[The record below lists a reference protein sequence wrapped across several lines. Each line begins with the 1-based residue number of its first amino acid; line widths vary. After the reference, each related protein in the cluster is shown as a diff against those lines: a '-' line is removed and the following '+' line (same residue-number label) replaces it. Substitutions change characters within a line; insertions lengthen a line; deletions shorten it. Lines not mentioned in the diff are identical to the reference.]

1 MYLWEKASEREY
13 LSYGFM
19 LCAMIAACF
28 VKCKLGHIFVQSY
41 AIYLGVTIIMSMIDR
56 LLEDKEKKA
65 AEKPVQDYEIKRW
78 SKMYGEPCI
87 VELHALDTQLF
98 EEIADNAVSYTKSG
112 KVKGV
117 NNFNAGARIVINGVF
132 DKETGKPFFKD
143 AKLLKHFG
151 AATPFDLVD
160 LLLLPGEMGEIAS
173 AINKLSGVKGDDE
186 ADTDEIVKN

>member
-1 MYLWEKASEREY
+1 MMFLWNVERARCRRTEDLLTVTLCYLCIFAPREIAHQLAIVY
-13 LSYGFM
+13 LAY
-19 LCAMIAACF
+19 
-28 VKCKLGHIFVQSY
+28 V
-41 AIYLGVTIIMSMIDR
+41 GVRTLSMIDR
-56 LLEDKEKKA
+56 LIEDKDKKA
-65 AEKPVQDYEIKRW
+65 AEKPKKDYEIKRW

-117 NNFNAGARIVINGVF
+117 NNFNAGARIVINGVY

-143 AKLLKHFG
+143 AKLMKHFG

-160 LLLLPGEMGEIAS
+160 VLLLPGEMGAIA
-173 AINKLSGVKGDDE
+173 AELNKLSGVGEE
-186 ADTDEIVKN
+186 ADTDEVVKN

>member
-1 MYLWEKASEREY
+1 M
-13 LSYGFM
+13 
-19 LCAMIAACF
+19 
-28 VKCKLGHIFVQSY
+28 
-41 AIYLGVTIIMSMIDR
+41 
-56 LLEDKEKKA
+56 
-65 AEKPVQDYEIKRW
+65 
-78 SKMYGEPCI
+78 
-87 VELHALDTQLF
+87 
-98 EEIADNAVSYTKSG
+98 
-112 KVKGV
+112 KGV

-173 AINKLSGVKGDDE
+173 AINKLSGVKGDEE